1 MKKNLALIVAAIII
15 VVLLG
20 VIFMILPSG
29 TANAPTNT
37 ATTTQTGTTGGQ
49 KASFEDLIVVDAPLI
64 NAQVTSPL
72 TITGKARGTWYF
84 EASFPIVLT
93 DWDGRI
99 IAEGHAEAQGDWMTT
114 EYVPFKATLTYTTPT
129 PGDPSVN
136 RGTLILKNDNPSG
149 DPERDKAVEVQVV
162 FK

>member
-1 MKKNLALIVAAIII
+1 MKKNLALLIAAVII
-15 VVLLG
+15 VLLLG
-20 VIFMILPSG
+20 IIFVMLPSG

-37 ATTTQTGTTGGQ
+37 ATTTTQTGGE
-49 KASFEDLIVVDAPLI
+49 KASLDDLIVVDAPLI
-64 NAQVTSPL
+64 GASVTSPL

-99 IAEGHAEAQGDWMTT
+99 IAEGHAEAVGDWMTT

-129 PGDPSVN
+129 PGDPAVN

-149 DPERDKAVEVQVV
+149 EPARDKAVEIQVV

>member
-1 MKKNLALIVAAIII
+1 MKKNLALIIAAIII
-15 VVLLG
+15 VLLLG
-20 VIFMILPSG
+20 IIFIMLPSG

-37 ATTTQTGTTGGQ
+37 ATTTTQTGGQ
-49 KASFEDLIVVDAPLI
+49 KASLDDLIVVDAPLI
-64 NAQVTSPL
+64 NAQVSSPL

-93 DWDGRI
+93 DWDGKI

-129 PGDPSVN
+129 PGDPAVN

-149 DPERDKAVEVQVV
+149 EPSRDKAVEVQVV